1 MRTFR
6 VSILLAVCIAAV
18 ALIVDRVKAQYRGGG
33 YDQPTT
39 PQPAS
44 TVTTQSGGSI
54 KTSLGDGVTLDD
66 KSSLNR
72 EWITV
77 HQTPLPADI
86 VGTAGVTTS
95 YSGADFDHGYHYEAD
110 LQVAANVPL
119 SAVEIRFITFDLWGS
134 HLDTLVDTEVQDMP
148 VGQTEVKSKWNL
160 FDENDCA
167 AYYASIAYVA
177 RVRTRDGRVI
187 EADTGPVMEEAR
199 KFSAKFKP
207 EDLEPPAPK
216 R

>member
-1 MRTFR
+1 MQNFSFFSAERSR
-6 VSILLAVCIAAV
+6 
-18 ALIVDRVKAQYRGGG
+18 
-33 YDQPTT
+33 
-39 PQPAS
+39 
-44 TVTTQSGGSI
+44 
-54 KTSLGDGVTLDD
+54 
-66 KSSLNR
+66 
-72 EWITV
+72 
-77 HQTPLPADI
+77 
-86 VGTAGVTTS
+86 
-95 YSGADFDHGYHYEAD
+95 
-110 LQVAANVPL
+110 